1 MALTYG
7 YFNSVNGD
15 RKYDAETMSSYFSGI
30 ISKGVL
36 QNYADKFQVLATNSL
51 TVQVSTGK
59 AYFTN
64 GQWVENDAIINLNLD
79 IASSLLSRIDRIVL
93 RKDNSGNSRNVSVVI
108 KQGTPASTPTAPA
121 LTNNEYVEELSL
133 CQILIGAGVTRVTQA
148 NITDER
154 PNNTLCGFTHQLFD
168 QVETTDIF
176 AQYDTAFNEWFSTIK
191 ETLATATLIRQYTS
205 SYTTATQDQTVIPIN
220 ISQFNINLDIL
231 NVFINGLKLI
241 QDIDYTKSETTITL
255 TLGVDAGT
263 QIEFEVFKSIDGSD
277 AETVVNQV
285 VQLQSKID
293 SLNEYT
299 YYCNGN
305 NDNKLL
311 TELCS
316 NFLESTGV
324 YNSLN
329 RLTIYVVGKFGI
341 DTSAIFDGEEGLTY
355 STAFVN
361 NTSDKELC
369 LDFANCDSISANGA
383 FMYAQNVT
391 IKNLILLHS
400 NKVADVDIY
409 SLSGFNAK
417 FIDCCVLGQYNGGTC
432 SALNLNTSDAINC
445 KVDIVSAGI
454 ISGISGTDAI
464 VNNCHVIAA
473 STGGSAY
480 GMNATS
486 SRAINSTF
494 EGITSA
500 TDSAT
505 SGNGALCCGTYT
517 NCSFIG
523 KGGLKGHGF
532 YLRTNNLACI
542 SNCVFR
548 GYTGNSTTGLG
559 VGLITATGDA
569 NTVILHGINCNQV
582 ALTGYSQT
590 GAMTIDGGYGV
601 YDGLFYTAP
610 TIYNNS
616 NVVSHGS
623 FNRNRV

>member
-355 STAFVN
+355 SRN
-361 NTSDKELC
+361 RSSEQK
-369 LDFANCDSISANGA
+369 
-383 FMYAQNVT
+383 
-391 IKNLILLHS
+391 
-400 NKVADVDIY
+400 
-409 SLSGFNAK
+409 
-417 FIDCCVLGQYNGGTC
+417 
-432 SALNLNTSDAINC
+432 
-445 KVDIVSAGI
+445 
-454 ISGISGTDAI
+454 
-464 VNNCHVIAA
+464 
-473 STGGSAY
+473 
-480 GMNATS
+480 S
-486 SRAINSTF
+486 SRIQLAGRLQSCRR
-494 EGITSA
+494 S
-500 TDSAT
+500 
-505 SGNGALCCGTYT
+505 
-517 NCSFIG
+517 
-523 KGGLKGHGF
+523 
-532 YLRTNNLACI
+532 RTA
-542 SNCVFR
+542 
-548 GYTGNSTTGLG
+548 
-559 VGLITATGDA
+559 
-569 NTVILHGINCNQV
+569 
-582 ALTGYSQT
+582 
-590 GAMTIDGGYGV
+590 
-601 YDGLFYTAP
+601 
-610 TIYNNS
+610 
-616 NVVSHGS
+616 
-623 FNRNRV
+623 